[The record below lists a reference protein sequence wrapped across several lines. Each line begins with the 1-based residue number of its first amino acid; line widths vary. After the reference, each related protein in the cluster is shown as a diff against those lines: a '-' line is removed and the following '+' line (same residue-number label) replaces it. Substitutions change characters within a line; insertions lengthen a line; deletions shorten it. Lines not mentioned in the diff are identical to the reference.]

1 MDSVFILHMRELSKT
16 EVGIEERGIGILVVN
31 HWVHFNKLSD
41 LRFVVVLLWHLE
53 MAERVL

>member
-1 MDSVFILHMRELSKT
+1 M
-16 EVGIEERGIGILVVN
+16 GIEERGIGILVVN